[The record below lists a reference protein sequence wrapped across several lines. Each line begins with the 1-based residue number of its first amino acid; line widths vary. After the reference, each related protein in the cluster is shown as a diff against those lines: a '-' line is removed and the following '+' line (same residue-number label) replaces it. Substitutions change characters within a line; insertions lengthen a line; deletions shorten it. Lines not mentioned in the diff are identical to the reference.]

1 MTGLSKSK
9 VHSEFATTSSYVVR
23 FSTDI
28 FFFSFYNF
36 LSSCFFVFFLIK
48 NLTIRAGE

>member
-28 FFFSFYNF
+28 FFLVSITFCLLVFLFSF
-36 LSSCFFVFFLIK
+36 
-48 NLTIRAGE
+48 